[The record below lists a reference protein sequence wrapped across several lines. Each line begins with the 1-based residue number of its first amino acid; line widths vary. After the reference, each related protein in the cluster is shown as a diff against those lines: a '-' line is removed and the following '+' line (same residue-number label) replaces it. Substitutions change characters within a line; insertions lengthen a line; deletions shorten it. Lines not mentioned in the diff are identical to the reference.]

1 MVLRGTAIFISVS
14 LAVIFFCH
22 VTVFFQTHRHEKQL
36 AAQETTLEAK
46 EEFEK
51 NKKAIKLTSI
61 IFAALSFNCVL
72 YLEALLSLLCQS
84 FSGHVTHQAILIFA
98 FFLIC

>member
-1 MVLRGTAIFISVS
+1 MVLRGTAIFNSVS

-36 AAQETTLEAK
+36 VAQQTTSEAK

-51 NKKAIKLTSI
+51 NKKAVKLTSI
-61 IFAALSFNCVL
+61 ILAALSFSCAL
-72 YLEALLSLLCQS
+72 YLEALLSLLYQS
-84 FSGHVTHQAILIFA
+84 LVVM
-98 FFLIC
+98 

>member
-51 NKKAIKLTSI
+51 NKAIKLTSI

-84 FSGHVTHQAILIFA
+84 FSGHVTHETILIFA